1 MQFQHRSWRY
11 SAQLARCAH
20 ATAMNEKPRTCSRS
34 AATASSG
41 RAAHAD
47 STDDGPSR
55 SRRRRHARLDDP
67 RGSHGAACCRGGPV
81 GGGAVGTNG
90 DGNPRFT
97 FADDEDAAAADAA
110 PAGSEEADPVEIEAR
125 IVSTHNHLEDE
136 PWLPVRSIVT
146 VFRVKIT
153 MGERSWE
160 ILRRYSDFHELNLRL
175 NKVFG
180 AGVVPEFPPKL
191 MMNADEAIAERYLEL
206 DAYVRKLLQT
216 PTVKRNHR
224 LLEFLGI
231 AKQGVRYGVRNYE
244 YDSTQ
249 SEGNR
254 YIRDDA
260 L

>member
-1 MQFQHRSWRY
+1 MH
-11 SAQLARCAH
+11 
-20 ATAMNEKPRTCSRS
+20 SRES
-34 AATASSG
+34 QVVLGLRDASG
-41 RAAHAD
+41 E
-47 STDDGPSR
+47 P
-55 SRRRRHARLDDP
+55 L
-67 RGSHGAACCRGGPV
+67 
-81 GGGAVGTNG
+81 
-90 DGNPRFT
+90 
-97 FADDEDAAAADAA
+97 DEDAAAADAA

>member
-1 MQFQHRSWRY
+1 M
-11 SAQLARCAH
+11 
-20 ATAMNEKPRTCSRS
+20 
-34 AATASSG
+34 
-41 RAAHAD
+41 
-47 STDDGPSR
+47 
-55 SRRRRHARLDDP
+55 
-67 RGSHGAACCRGGPV
+67 
-81 GGGAVGTNG
+81 
-90 DGNPRFT
+90 
-97 FADDEDAAAADAA
+97 
-110 PAGSEEADPVEIEAR
+110 
-125 IVSTHNHLEDE
+125 STHNHLEDE
-136 PWLPVRSIVT
+136 PWLPVLIVT
-146 VFRVKIT
+146 AFRVKIT

-254 YIRDDA
+254 YIGADA
-260 L
+260 LYSDVATTALARGRGRRRSRISNCVYIYIQVPNLTLERTRPRHSLTVLRR

>member
-1 MQFQHRSWRY
+1 MMDPLGAGAGGTPDSTTLEDHT
-11 SAQLARCAH
+11 AQLAAE
-20 ATAMNEKPRTCSRS
+20 AGPS
-34 AATASSG
+34 AAAQ
-41 RAAHAD
+41 
-47 STDDGPSR
+47 
-55 SRRRRHARLDDP
+55 
-67 RGSHGAACCRGGPV
+67 
-81 GGGAVGTNG
+81 VGTNG

-175 NKVFG
+175 VKVFG
-180 AGVVPEFPPKL
+180 AGVVADFPPKL

>member
-1 MQFQHRSWRY
+1 MMDPLGAGAGGTPDSTTFEDHT
-11 SAQLARCAH
+11 AQLAAE
-20 ATAMNEKPRTCSRS
+20 AGPS
-34 AATASSG
+34 AAAQ
-41 RAAHAD
+41 
-47 STDDGPSR
+47 
-55 SRRRRHARLDDP
+55 
-67 RGSHGAACCRGGPV
+67 
-81 GGGAVGTNG
+81 VGTNG